1 MNKDEENNQL
11 DNELS
16 NLKQRLMKIK
26 VMDKEKEKENV
37 NNLRDNQLED
47 LLNLEILYLEDMA
60 DPGQRLK
67 VLKHLAND
75 THSRIAFQI
84 AAEAQIAMEPWK
96 FQSNMKRWEPDL
108 IRRHERKKEK
118 FSLADFKKKIK

>member
-1 MNKDEENNQL
+1 MVKFMNKDEENNL
-11 DNELS
+11 INNELS

-26 VMDKEKEKENV
+26 VMDKEKEKV
-37 NNLRDNQLED
+37 NDLRDNQLQD
-47 LLNLEILYLEDMA
+47 LLDLEILYLEDLA
-60 DPGQRLK
+60 DLGQRLK

-75 THSRIAFQI
+75 ANSRIAFQI

-96 FQSNMKRWEPDL
+96 FQSIKWKPDL
-108 IRRHERKKEK
+108 RHERKKEK